1 MLSRCW
7 RSLFIVLGFWLVGLV
22 ALEPCTARAT
32 VSAVFVSSTENAS
45 EPILSSRGF
54 VAYGVGIP
62 VVAGRIEVDG
72 TARVQLGDPVTG
84 VPGASWSSLTMQSFS
99 DSGGGDLF
107 FCGFLSGTSPD
118 EDLACAVHG
127 SGANSLLVLQ
137 RGVTEAPGTPSGVF
151 FTGASSGRI
160 NTVGQ
165 VAFRGGL
172 IGTGVDCTPSS
183 PGYNCEGIWAGDP
196 SALQLVVRV
205 GDPAIGVPDATYYS
219 FGNVGRNSLAF
230 NQHGQIT
237 FVAKIRGA
245 TVGSGNDTAIYRG
258 SPSSIVLVAREG
270 QPAPGGGTYGDL
282 HEPSI
287 SETGNG
293 VVFLAG
299 GAIYTHDHRVVA
311 VGDAA
316 PRGGLFEELFHPAI
330 SANVAFRARVGAS
343 LLDTYVVSTSEGLV
357 EAVREGDVAP
367 GTGGETFTAL
377 YSNAVI
383 NLGDQIPF
391 VAKIS
396 DGRKGIWVFH
406 MDGSGALV
414 VLDGDPS
421 PVGPDYSGIFGGIA
435 DGAARE
441 NISDGGFRYFD
452 RSGRVTFR
460 SSLADGSDGLFV
472 SDSPTGVSSSP
483 VFTDDFES
491 GDTLAWAVT
500 AP

>member
-1 MLSRCW
+1 MSSACW
-7 RSLFIVLGFWLVGLV
+7 RSWLIIPVSWLVGLV
-22 ALEPCTARAT
+22 ALEPCTARAS

-45 EPILSSRGF
+45 EPILNSRGF

-72 TARVQLGDPVTG
+72 TARVQLGDPVAG
-84 VPGASWSSLTMQSFS
+84 VPGASWSSLTMNSFS
-99 DSGGGDLF
+99 DSGGGHLF
-107 FCGFLSGTSPD
+107 FCGFLSGTSPE
-118 EDLACAVHG
+118 EDHACTVHG
-127 SGANSLLVLQ
+127 SGASPLLVLQ

-151 FTGASSGRI
+151 FTGASSGRV
-160 NTVGQ
+160 NGAGE

-205 GDPAIGVPDATYYS
+205 GDPAIGVPDATYFS
-219 FGNVGRNSLAF
+219 FGNVGRNPLAF
-230 NQHGQIT
+230 NQNGQIA

-245 TVGSGNDTAIYRG
+245 SVGSGNDTVIYRG
-258 SPSSIVLVAREG
+258 APSNIVLVAREG
-270 QPAPGGGTYGDL
+270 QAAPGGGIYGDL

-287 SETGNG
+287 SETGNE
-293 VVFLAG
+293 VAFLAG
-299 GAIYTHDHRVVA
+299 GAIYTHDRRVAA
-311 VGDAA
+311 VGDPA
-316 PRGGLFEELFHPAI
+316 PGGGLFAGLYHPAI
-330 SANVAFRARVGAS
+330 SANIAFRARVGAA
-343 LLDTYVVSTSEGLV
+343 LLDTYVVSTSGGLV

-367 GTGGETFTAL
+367 DTGGETFTAL

-383 NLGDQIPF
+383 NVGDQIPF
-391 VAKIS
+391 LAKTS
-396 DGRKGIWVFH
+396 SGRKGIWVFH
-406 MDGSGALV
+406 MDGSGVLVALE
-414 VLDGDPS
+414 GDPS
-421 PVGPDYSGIFGGIA
+421 PVGPDYSGISGGIA

-472 SDSPTGVSSSP
+472 SDSPTGVSSSL
-483 VFTDDFES
+483 VFADDFEN
-491 GDTLAWAVT
+491 GDTSRWSAVQ
-500 AP
+500 P